1 MGNNKKQTSGGESDV
16 PYRRRGRPAGKN
28 RTPLSQEE
36 RRARNA
42 QYERERRNETAEA
55 ISQLVEAVH
64 CDPKISNAD
73 LLATVISR
81 IQRATR
87 KKSESISDLQR
98 INANL
103 EAQILTLQGR
113 LGLDDASLERL
124 GSDDEDDDIET
135 PELHSY
141 PETSGHYNDGE
152 NYDLRKQRKKRKRSE
167 RQSSSEDI
175 QQEKRTKTRSETC
188 SVDSG
193 IEMRGQTVSPP
204 TLTIQDNT
212 DYLIQADQIPVEIQ
226 DEQEYVC
233 ETHIQLHTEL
243 YNQIYNSESK
253 SSSESVPQWDM
264 GTLSAE
270 SRSMPCMESIARSL
284 IVVPSIVPPQQPPE
298 SQDYTQPDLTTL
310 QNIGLQ
316 SDFEISNEIIAND
329 CDYQPQEVNQLSIF
343 DFLDDSDKSLLN
355 NLMGP
360 GCFETSEFVENTTDM
375 QVRSNVL
382 SGH

>member
-28 RTPLSQEE
+28 RIPLSQEE

-42 QYERERRNETAEA
+42 QYERERRNETAEV
-55 ISQLVEAVH
+55 ISQLVEAVN
-64 CDPKISNAD
+64 CDPKVSNAE

-103 EAQILTLQGR
+103 EAQILTLQGQ
-113 LGLDDASLERL
+113 LGLDDASLELL
-124 GSDDEDDDIET
+124 GSDDDDIET
-135 PELHSY
+135 PGPHSY
-141 PETSGHYNDGE
+141 PETSAIDNDSE
-152 NYDLRKQRKKRKRSE
+152 NYNLRKQRKKRKRSE
-167 RQSSSEDI
+167 WQSSIEDI
-175 QQEKRTKTRSETC
+175 QQEKRTKTQSETC

-204 TLTIQDNT
+204 TLTLQDNAE
-212 DYLIQADQIPVEIQ
+212 YLIQADQIPVETHE
-226 DEQEYVC
+226 EQEYVC
-233 ETHIQLHTEL
+233 ETHIELHTEL
-243 YNQIYNSESK
+243 YNQIYNSESQ

-270 SRSMPCMESIARSL
+270 SQSTPCIESIARSL
-284 IVVPSIVPPQQPPE
+284 IVVPPIVPPQQPPD

-310 QNIGLQ
+310 ENIELQ
-316 SDFEISNEIIAND
+316 SDFDISNAIIAND
-329 CDYQPQEVNQLSIF
+329 CDYQPQDVNQLTIF
-343 DFLDDSDKSLLN
+343 DFLNDDGRGLLTN
-355 NLMGP
+355 FEGP
-360 GCFETSEFVENTTDM
+360 DCFETGAFAETTPDM
-375 QVRSNVL
+375 QARSNVL